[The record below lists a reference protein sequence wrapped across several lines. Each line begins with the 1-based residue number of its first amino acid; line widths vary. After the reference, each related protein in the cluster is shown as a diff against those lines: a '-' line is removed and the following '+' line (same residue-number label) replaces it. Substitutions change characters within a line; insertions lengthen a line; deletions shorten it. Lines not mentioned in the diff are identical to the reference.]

1 MRKNKILRIFIIAG
15 LMLLY
20 LYIAVY
26 SALPDK
32 ITMIEGEELTYPF
45 YDFITISFEKESSV
59 EVAQNKLISNVTG
72 KDNIKLSLFGV
83 IPLKTVDVN
92 VISSNTVIAG
102 GNVIGMKLN
111 TEGLVVVS
119 LEEFTTRDYSKAKP
133 YSGKNIQRGDMILSV
148 NGSKIENIDGFIEEI
163 QRTKGSNLVLEIS
176 RNNNKFKE
184 TFNAEVDRNDGK
196 YKLGI
201 WVKNVTS
208 GVGTVTYINPKN
220 NEFGALGHGIND
232 IDESNLLRINGGKAY
247 DAIVLYVNKGKKGKP
262 GEIRGAMSE
271 DNLFASI
278 SKNTR
283 CGIFGVLDEDVEVP
297 SSQYEIGLKNEVVPG
312 DATILCTVEGKE
324 CKEYKIKIEK
334 ANYNN
339 TLDAKDMVIRITDKR
354 LLEKTGGIVQGMSGS
369 PIIQN
374 GKLIGAVT
382 HVLINDPTRGYGI
395 FIENMMEEAG

>member
-1 MRKNKILRIFIIAG
+1 MRKNKILRIVIIIG

-26 SALPDK
+26 SAVPNK
-32 ITMIEGEELTYPF
+32 ITMIEGEELNYPF
-45 YDFITISFEKESSV
+45 HDFITISFEKDSSV
-59 EVAQNKLISNVTG
+59 EVSQNKLVSNVTG
-72 KDNIKLSLFGV
+72 KENIKLSLFGV
-83 IPLKTVDVN
+83 IPLKTVNVN

-111 TEGLVVVS
+111 TEGLVVIS
-119 LEEFTTRDYSKAKP
+119 LEEFTTRDYSKVRP
-133 YSGKNIQRGDMILSV
+133 YLGKNIQRGDMILSI
-148 NGSKIENIDGFIEEI
+148 NGNQIESIDNFIEEI
-163 QRTKGSNLVLEIS
+163 QDSKGNNLVLEIS
-176 RNNNKFKE
+176 RNNSKFKE

-201 WVKNVTS
+201 WVKNVTA

-232 IDESNLLRINGGKAY
+232 IDESDLLKINGGKAY
-247 DAIVLYVNKGKKGKP
+247 DAIVLSVNKGKKGKP

-271 DNLFASI
+271 DNFYASI

-297 SSQYEIGLKNEVVPG
+297 SRQYEIGLKNEVVPG
-312 DATILCTVEGKE
+312 NATILCTVEGKE
-324 CKEYKIKIEK
+324 CKEYKVRIEK

-374 GKLIGAVT
+374 GKLVGAVT

>member
-1 MRKNKILRIFIIAG
+1 MRKNKILRIFIITG

-20 LYIAVY
+20 LYVAVY
-26 SALPDK
+26 SAVPDK
-32 ITMIEGEELTYPF
+32 ITMIEGEELSYPF
-45 YDFITISFEKESSV
+45 HDFITISFEKDSSV
-59 EVAQNKLISNVTG
+59 EVSKNKLISNVTG
-72 KDNIKLSLFGV
+72 KENIKLSLFGV
-83 IPLKTVDVN
+83 IPLKTIDVN

-111 TEGLVVVS
+111 TEGLVVIS
-119 LEEFTTRDYSKAKP
+119 LEDFTTRDYSKAKP
-133 YSGKNIQRGDMILSV
+133 YAGKNIQRGDMILSI
-148 NGSKIENIDGFIEEI
+148 NGRKIESIDSFVDEV
-163 QRTKGSNLVLEIS
+163 QRSKGSNLVLEIS
-176 RNNNKFKE
+176 RNSSKFKE
-184 TFNAEVDRNDGK
+184 VFNAEVDRNDGK

-208 GVGTVTYINPKN
+208 GVGTVTYINPEN

-232 IDESNLLRINGGKAY
+232 IDESNLLKINSGKAY
-247 DAIVLYVNKGKKGKP
+247 DAIVLSVNKGKKGKP

-271 DNLFASI
+271 DNFFANI
-278 SKNTR
+278 NKNTR
-283 CGIFGVLDEDVEVP
+283 CGIFGVLDREVDV
-297 SSQYEIGLKNEVVPG
+297 SNRQYEIGLKSEVVPG
-312 DATILCTVEGKE
+312 DATIFCTVEGRE
-324 CKEYKIKIEK
+324 CKEYKIRIEK